1 MSALTMILEST
12 GSGFSGFSSY
22 DPTTDDLGHMTMT
35 EAAAYL
41 PIVIMENSIEAARE
55 EAKVNDALVESVV
68 MSRLSGS
75 EPDYQAIS
83 ENALESAWNKIRNFF
98 TKIKEAIMRIIKKIQ
113 VFIDSY
119 FKSAKA
125 FVAKYEKSKLLN
137 RNFGNMTFTG
147 YKFVPNIA
155 DIWNDKIKA
164 SSSDELLA
172 LTIVAVG
179 TDVRKP
185 YKAKVAANFRNGEE
199 KNEFVTAT
207 EKIKDVDSSDQTS
220 NLFKY
225 ATGSDLGGDSVKEGL
240 MKILM
245 GDEGKTELN
254 YGTGGFDRNS
264 IITYLKNPDD
274 ISKLKKQ
281 YEDLLKVAKQQEKDM
296 LSEADKKEFTIENTD
311 RKSVAESQ
319 YASYLSA
326 FTNVLSNVYGF
337 ISNVKDAKVSAAQAK
352 INQNKAMLR
361 KLLNIGDKKLDED
374 FDEIDAFDLDL
385 DV

>member
-12 GSGFSGFSSY
+12 GSGFSGISSY

-68 MSRLSGS
+68 MARLSGS

-83 ENALESAWNKIRNFF
+83 ENALQSAWDKVKKFF
-98 TKIKEAIMRIIKKIQ
+98 TKIKDAIMRVIKKIQ

-125 FVAKYEKSKLLN
+125 FVAKYEKSKLLD
-137 RNFGNMTFTG
+137 RNFSNMTFDG
-147 YKFVPNIA
+147 YKFVPDIA
-155 DIWNDKIKA
+155 GMWENAIKA
-164 SSSDELLA
+164 SSSVDINNLVN
-172 LTIVAVG
+172 IAVG
-179 TDVRKP
+179 TKVNTP
-185 YKAKVAANFRNGEE
+185 VKAKRSLDASRALDSPIA
-199 KNEFVTAT
+199 TAT
-207 EKIKDVDSSDQTS
+207 ETIKNVDSSDQTS
-220 NLFKY
+220 NLFKHV
-225 ATGSDLGGDSVKEGL
+225 TKNDLGGDSVKEGL
-240 MKILM
+240 MKLLM
-245 GDEGKTELN
+245 GDEGKTELK
-254 YGTGGFDRNS
+254 YGANGFDRNS
-264 IITYLKNPDD
+264 IIAYLKNPDD
-274 ISKLKKQ
+274 ITKMKKQ
-281 YEDLLKVAKQQEKDM
+281 YEDLLKAAKQQEKEM
-296 LSEADKKEFTIENTD
+296 VSEASDYDYTKAEGET
-311 RKSVAESQ
+311 KSKVESQ
-319 YASYLSA
+319 YAAYLSA

-337 ISNVKDAKVSAAQAK
+337 VSSVKDAKVSAAQAK

>member
-22 DPTTDDLGHMTMT
+22 DPATDDLGHMTMT

-68 MSRLSGS
+68 MARLSGS

-83 ENALESAWNKIRNFF
+83 ENALESAWNKIKNFF
-98 TKIKEAIMRIIKKIQ
+98 KKIIEAIKRVIQKIQ
-113 VFIDSY
+113 VFIESY
-119 FKSAKA
+119 FMKAKD
-125 FVAKYEKSKLLN
+125 FVKKYENSKLLN
-137 RNFGNMTFTG
+137 RNFSNMTFNG

-155 DIWNDKIKA
+155 DIWDNKIKVSTSRELVDLTTVA
-164 SSSDELLA
+164 IGFDTYYPIGAKRRIESD
-172 LTIVAVG
+172 I
-179 TDVRKP
+179 
-185 YKAKVAANFRNGEE
+185 
-199 KNEFVTAT
+199 NEVKTKT
-207 EKIKDVDSSDQTS
+207 EKMKDVDSSEQS
-220 NLFKY
+220 SKLFKHV
-225 ATGSDLGGDSVKEGL
+225 TGQELGGDSVKEGL

-245 GDEGKTELN
+245 GDEGKTELK
-254 YGTGGFDRNS
+254 YGTGGFDKTS
-264 IITYLKNPDD
+264 IIAYLKNPDD
-274 ISKLKKQ
+274 ITKLKKQ
-281 YEDLLKVAKQQEKDM
+281 YEDLLKVAKQQEKELTDD
-296 LSEADKKEFTIENTD
+296 SDNRKFDVEGEA
-311 RKSVAESQ
+311 KSTAESQ
-319 YASYLSA
+319 YAAYMSA

-361 KLLNIGDKKLDED
+361 KMLNIGDKKLDED

>member
-12 GSGFSGFSSY
+12 GSGFSGISSY

-68 MSRLSGS
+68 MARLSGS

-172 LTIVAVG
+172 LTVVAVG

-185 YKAKVAANFRNGEE
+185 YMAKVAANVRNGEE

-207 EKIKDVDSSDQTS
+207 EKIKDVDSSEQS
-220 NLFKY
+220 SKLFRHV
-225 ATGSDLGGDSVKEGL
+225 TGQELGGDSIKEGL
-240 MKILM
+240 MKLLM

-296 LSEADKKEFTIENTD
+296 LSDADKKEFTIENTD